1 LRSSLR
7 ARRALPDSPESPCG
21 WMLTLCKCY
30 EVLPMLLPVLQFPNP
45 RLREKALPVEKD
57 DVTPELRQLAA
68 DMAET
73 MYDEPGIGLAATQV
87 GVAKRLIVMDLDW
100 SDEGERNPRMLL
112 NAEIVVREGRATS
125 EMEGCLSVPDFKS
138 DVERDSRVV
147 VRARNLDWEELEF
160 DVTELEAF
168 CFQHEI
174 DHLDGMLFIDRVSKL
189 KRDLYVRRRKKQLRR
204 EQEEREAAGHPGG

>member
-1 LRSSLR
+1 
-7 ARRALPDSPESPCG
+7 
-21 WMLTLCKCY
+21 MLTLCKCY
-30 EVLPMLLPVLQFPNP
+30 EVLPMLLPVLQFPDP

-112 NAEIVVREGRATS
+112 NPEIVVREGRATS

-147 VRARNLDWEELEF
+147 VRVRNLDWEELEF

>member
-1 LRSSLR
+1 
-7 ARRALPDSPESPCG
+7 
-21 WMLTLCKCY
+21 
-30 EVLPMLLPVLQFPNP
+30 MLLEVLQFPDP
-45 RLREKALPVEKD
+45 RLREKAKPVAQAEID
-57 DVTPELRQLAA
+57 DALRKLAA

-100 SDEGERNPRMLL
+100 TEEGERKPRMLL
-112 NAEIVVREGRATS
+112 NPEIVLREGKAVS
-125 EMEGCLSVPDFKS
+125 EMEGCLSVPGFKS
-138 DVERDSRVV
+138 DVERDARVV
-147 VRARNLDWEELEF
+147 VRARTLDWEELEF
-160 DVTELEAF
+160 DATELEAY

-204 EQEEREAAGHPGG
+204 EQEEASG